1 MKAQKAAIQAVPQS
15 RVKTLRDRIINAPQ
29 EVCVERALLLTR
41 AMKENWDRHP
51 LTRMSMALEHILN
64 NMSVI
69 IRDDELVVGCRSSK
83 LKGAPLF
90 PENKSKW
97 VEGDLDNFDTRVLQ
111 CALIRDEEKETL
123 RSEILPFWRGKTV
136 EDRLEGLL
144 PEDVAA
150 DMDKY
155 IFTMML
161 EITYGIGHF
170 TMDHPKVL
178 AKGLAGIILEAE
190 ERLRALPAAD
200 REGEKGLFYDAV
212 IRSCNAAVSYA
223 RRYSRRA
230 SELAKREK
238 NPARKKELEEIS
250 RVCARVPE
258 HPAASYRE
266 AVQSVY
272 FIHLISQIES
282 GGNSI
287 SLGRIDQ
294 VLYPYYRA
302 DRDAGRITPGEAR
315 ELLALLFIKTNE
327 IWNVLEE
334 AFIPGGEGTEGKTT
348 QNVTVGGLGRDGA
361 DATNELS
368 YIGLDAYADVRTVQP
383 NFGVRLCG
391 TSPEDFYRR
400 AVDYCRDGV
409 LMHFF
414 NDEAIVESLVAGG
427 HAVEDARDYGVVGC
441 LEPSASGKTFG
452 STFAVQFNGIKCVEF
467 ALTNGVDNIFGYQS
481 GIETGDPGAFSS
493 FDDLWRAYGAQMTH
507 FLGQMAKGMQALD
520 TAIAANVP
528 SPFASAM
535 IEGPLQKGL
544 DLTKGGAVYNST
556 GVQLMGF
563 ANVADSLY
571 AMKKAVFDE
580 KRFPISDLIEWLS
593 TDWLDADDKRSYF
606 LNKIPKYGNDVDEP
620 DAMAARVVE
629 HFCAE
634 VKKLR
639 NYRGGYFW
647 PGIFSVGFHVAMG
660 SFTGAT
666 PDGRYAGDVLGNGL
680 TPTTGNAKGG
690 PTAVMNS
697 VTKLP
702 LAMIYNGAN
711 LNMRFQGK
719 KIKTENLTALIT
731 TYFKKGGMQVQFNM
745 LDSGVLRD
753 AQKRPEKYRDLVVR
767 VSGYSAEFTGLSE
780 IAQNEIISRTEY
792 EL

>member
-1 MKAQKAAIQAVPQS
+1 MAVKEPD
-15 RVKTLRDRIINAPQ
+15 K
-29 EVCVERALLLTR
+29 ERA
-41 AMKENWDRHP
+41 N
-51 LTRMSMALEHILN
+51 
-64 NMSVI
+64 
-69 IRDDELVVGCRSSK
+69 ELR
-83 LKGAPLF
+83 
-90 PENKSKW
+90 
-97 VEGDLDNFDTRVLQ
+97 
-111 CALIRDEEKETL
+111 
-123 RSEILPFWRGKTV
+123 EI
-136 EDRLEGLL
+136 
-144 PEDVAA
+144 
-150 DMDKY
+150 
-155 IFTMML
+155 
-161 EITYGIGHF
+161 
-170 TMDHPKVL
+170 
-178 AKGLAGIILEAE
+178 
-190 ERLRALPAAD
+190 
-200 REGEKGLFYDAV
+200 
-212 IRSCNAAVSYA
+212 
-223 RRYSRRA
+223 
-230 SELAKREK
+230 
-238 NPARKKELEEIS
+238 
-250 RVCARVPE
+250 ARVGRRGPE
-258 HPAASYRE
+258 HPAESFRE

-272 FIHLISQIES
+272 FIHLLAQIES

-294 VLYPYYRA
+294 VLFPCYRK
-302 DRDAGRITPGEAR
+302 DREAKRISPEKAR
-315 ELLALLFIKTNE
+315 ELVAMLFIKTNE

-391 TSPEDFYRR
+391 TSPEDFYRK

-481 GIETGDPGAFSS
+481 GIETGDPGSFSS

-580 KRFPISDLIEWLS
+580 KRFPISDLIEWLIFEEEYHAA
-593 TDWLDADDKRSYF
+593 DAPMRVAPAIITFWMGWSSSPLRIGMSSIF
-606 LNKIPKYGNDVDEP
+606 CMSRMDV
-620 DAMAARVVE
+620 
-629 HFCAE
+629 
-634 VKKLR
+634 
-639 NYRGGYFW
+639 
-647 PGIFSVGFHVAMG
+647 S
-660 SFTGAT
+660 S
-666 PDGRYAGDVLGNGL
+666 
-680 TPTTGNAKGG
+680 PTTTTLSPERIVKGG
-690 PTAVMNS
+690 
-697 VTKLP
+697 
-702 LAMIYNGAN
+702 
-711 LNMRFQGK
+711 
-719 KIKTENLTALIT
+719 
-731 TYFKKGGMQVQFNM
+731 
-745 LDSGVLRD
+745 
-753 AQKRPEKYRDLVVR
+753 
-767 VSGYSAEFTGLSE
+767 
-780 IAQNEIISRTEY
+780 
-792 EL
+792 